1 MKKRSSTLQMVG
13 FTVVLLFAVG
23 LLLTGI
29 GVFGVP
35 SVNDFRDW
43 DSYYEKRDA
52 LQAEWDKLF
61 WESNKLH
68 QESSKLH
75 QEIEPFIFRALDDP
89 NSFIETPEE
98 KAAKKVLVD
107 KLKVQLA
114 KFKVLQKKN
123 DKLQRKADKL
133 DRQYPPELVSKYAGY
148 PRYDR

>member
-1 MKKRSSTLQMVG
+1 MRGRSSTLQMVG

-23 LLLTGI
+23 LLLTGL

-52 LQAEWDKLF
+52 LDAEWSKLV

-68 QESSKLH
+68 QESNKLH
-75 QEIEPFIFRALDDP
+75 REIEPLLSRYVDNFD
-89 NSFIETPEE
+89 SSVETPEG
-98 KAAKKVLVD
+98 KAAKEVLLD
-107 KLKVQLA
+107 KLKA
-114 KFKVLQKKN
+114 HHSKSKAFQKKT
-123 DKLQRKADKL
+123 DKLRKKADKL
-133 DRQYPPELVSKYAGY
+133 DRQYPPELVFKYAGY